1 MSVVGSPGPRDHRL
15 FGRSTLRNR
24 RSCARANGLRPSGA
38 PGLLGRFLADTRG
51 NIAIIAACLAAPM
64 LFLAGMGIDYGF
76 ASTRASQL
84 QAYADAAALA
94 AVTPRMM
101 AQATAAGRDA
111 AQDMFDAQS
120 ATLADVRDVVPNVI
134 VETTG
139 TRRTVTVSYT
149 ANYVTNF
156 PGFLGE
162 TMQLAGSAT
171 ATSALAP
178 RIDFHLL
185 LDASPSMAIA
195 ATQQGIDRMVANTPS
210 QGGCAFGCHQIQ
222 PQADNLGNPGGI
234 DNYQLARN
242 LGVTL
247 RMDLVRQAAID
258 LMSTAQE
265 SAAANNATYRAAI
278 YTFHYQVETLR
289 RLTSN
294 LRNAERAAGRVE
306 MLRVCRNNHRVCG
319 IRTDDTDTD
328 LDLAM
333 QTVNA
338 TMPDPGSGTNRADD
352 RPQAVLFLVSDG
364 LHDAMVGGRRVI
376 STMNTAHCETIK
388 SRGIRVAVLYT
399 EYLPLPTNWF
409 YNANIAPFQA
419 TIAPTMAR
427 CASPGLF
434 FQVTTGDDISAALQ
448 ALFHEA
454 IRTSFLSR

>member
-1 MSVVGSPGPRDHRL
+1 MSDSRTPAPPGEGKGVPETPR
-15 FGRSTLRNR
+15 GRWRPRAGNVRATGLANTLR
-24 RSCARANGLRPSGA
+24 
-38 PGLLGRFLADTRG
+38 RFLVETDG

-101 AQATAAGRDA
+101 AQNTSVARDA
-111 AQDMFDAQS
+111 ARNMFDAQS
-120 ATLADVRDVVPNVI
+120 TTLTDVRDVVATVA
-134 VETTG
+134 VEVSG
-139 TRRTVTVSYT
+139 TRRTATVDYT
-149 ANYVTNF
+149 AAYVTNF

-178 RIDFHLL
+178 KIDFHLL
-185 LDASPSMAIA
+185 LDTSPSMAIA

-242 LGVTL
+242 LNVPL
-247 RMDLVRQAAID
+247 RMDLVRQAAVD
-258 LMSTAQE
+258 LMTTAQE
-265 SAAANNATYRAAI
+265 TATANNATYRAAI
-278 YTFHYQVETLR
+278 YGFNYQVDTLR

-294 LRNAERAAGRVE
+294 LGNARRAAGRVE
-306 MLRVCRNNHRVCG
+306 MLRVCKNNHRVCG

-328 LDLAM
+328 IDLAL

-338 TMPDPGSGTNRADD
+338 AMADPGSGTNSAND

-364 LHDAMVGGRRVI
+364 LHDAMVGGRRQI
-376 STMNTAHCETIK
+376 SVMNTDHCTAIK
-388 SRGIRVAVLYT
+388 RRGIRIAVLYT

-409 YNANIAPFQA
+409 YNANIAPFQE
-419 TIAPTMAR
+419 TIAPTMAS

-454 IRTSFLSR
+454 IRSSYLSR